1 MSQTDKRSD
10 DKRHDWWERDLC
22 HKQTRDQMIKDV
34 AVGKKDLCHKQTRD
48 QMIKDMIGGKRI
60 YVIKRQEIR

>member
-10 DKRHDWWERDLC
+10 DKRHYWWERDLC
-22 HKQTRDQMIKDV
+22 HKE
-34 AVGKKDLCHKQTRD
+34 TRD

-60 YVIKRQEIR
+60 YVINRQEIR